1 MPAEELAAEAAEVFG
16 EDRVLVVPRLDD
28 AIAEAVRLAE
38 EKATALGSGG
48 VLVTGSVITAGEAR
62 VLLWRRRAMR
72 SMAAI
77 VLTFEALVLALTIPV
92 LISIADVDTG
102 TALLTAFGLA
112 GLAILA
118 AALLRF
124 RAGYVLGSLVQIG
137 AIGLGFVVPVMF
149 VLGATFAFFWVL
161 AIVLGLRVEEAKRA
175 REAAAG

>member
-1 MPAEELAAEAAEVFG
+1 
-16 EDRVLVVPRLDD
+16 
-28 AIAEAVRLAE
+28 
-38 EKATALGSGG
+38 
-48 VLVTGSVITAGEAR
+48 
-62 VLLWRRRAMR
+62 MR

-112 GLAILA
+112 ALAILA